1 MFNFGAGLARRLMFC
16 CATALS
22 VAAGAADYPAKPIRF
37 IVPLSPGGPADAIAR
52 LVGKKLTE
60 SMGQPVVIDNRAGA
74 STIIGTQIAAVSPP
88 DGYTLLMVTTTHTV
102 NPSVFRELAYDPIKD
117 FTPVTMTASAPFLLA
132 VNPSVAARS
141 LGEFVALARSKPGE
155 LNFASSGRGS
165 SIHLTTE
172 LFMAAAKIEMAHV
185 PYKGAGPAFI
195 DVVAGHVQVLFSST
209 VSSLAY
215 VRSGKLR
222 GLAVTSLKRIAA
234 APDVPTVAESG
245 FPGFESSSWNG
256 VMLPARTPQPIINRL
271 NREIVAA
278 VKTSE
283 ISAALASQG
292 AQPGGNSAREFGAY
306 FQSEMTK
313 WAAVIRRAN
322 IKPE

>member
-1 MFNFGAGLARRLMFC
+1 MLDFGVGVAGRLMFSG
-16 CATALS
+16 AMALS

-60 SMGQPVVIDNRAGA
+60 SMAQPVVIDNRAGA

-132 VNPSVAARS
+132 VHPSVAAHS

-222 GLAVTSLKRIAA
+222 SLAVTSLKRIAA
-234 APDVPTVAESG
+234 APGVPTVAESG

-256 VMLPARTPQPIINRL
+256 VMLPARTPQPIIDRL

-292 AQPGGNSAREFGAY
+292 AQPGGNSPREFGAY
-306 FQSEMTK
+306 FQSEMKK

>member
-1 MFNFGAGLARRLMFC
+1 
-16 CATALS
+16 
-22 VAAGAADYPAKPIRF
+22 
-37 IVPLSPGGPADAIAR
+37 
-52 LVGKKLTE
+52 
-60 SMGQPVVIDNRAGA
+60 MGQPVVIDNRAAA

-132 VNPSVAARS
+132 VHPSVAARS

-155 LNFASSGRGS
+155 LNFASSGWGS

-172 LFMAAAKIEMAHV
+172 LFMTAAKIEMAHV

-195 DVVAGHVQVLFSST
+195 DLVAGHVQVLFSST
-209 VSSLAY
+209 VSSLTY

-234 APDVPTVAESG
+234 APGVPTVAESG

-256 VMLPARTPQPIINRL
+256 VMLPARTPQPIIDRL

-278 VKTSE
+278 VKAPE
-283 ISAALASQG
+283 VNEALSSQG
-292 AQPGGNSAREFGAY
+292 AERDGNSPQEFGAY

>member
-1 MFNFGAGLARRLMFC
+1 LLFA
-16 CATALS
+16 ATS
-22 VAAGAADYPAKPIRF
+22 AADYPVKPIRF
-37 IVPLSPGGPADAIAR
+37 IVPLSPGGPADTVAR

-60 SMGQPVVIDNRAGA
+60 SMRQPVVIDNRAGA

-88 DGYTLLMVTTTHTV
+88 DGYTLLMITTTHTV

-117 FTPVTMTASAPFLLA
+117 FAPVTMTASAPFLL
-132 VNPSVAARS
+132 VVHPNVAAHS
-141 LGEFVALARSKPGE
+141 LGEFVALARSKPGA

-172 LFMAAAKIEMAHV
+172 LFMMAAKIEMTHV

-195 DVVAGHVQVLFSST
+195 DLVAGHVQVLFSST
-209 VSSLAY
+209 ISSLAY
-215 VRSGKLR
+215 VQSGKLR

-234 APDVPTVAESG
+234 APGVPTVAESG

-256 VMLPARTPQPIINRL
+256 VMLPARTPQPIIDRL
-271 NREIVAA
+271 NRDIAAA
-278 VKTSE
+278 VKTPE
-283 ISAALASQG
+283 IIAALASQG
-292 AQPGGNSAREFGAY
+292 AEPGGNSAQEFGAY
-306 FQSEMTK
+306 FKSEMKK

-322 IKPE
+322 IQPE